1 MATEDLSA
9 ENVVHVDNNVS
20 VAARVFTEASILE
33 QFQPQQQESNRADV
47 CDKETVDEVAP

>member
-9 ENVVHVDNNVS
+9 EIAVNVDNNVS
-20 VAARVFTEASILE
+20 VAAQVFTEACILE